1 MNELNLTPQ
10 FEEDIRQSFNIPEIR
25 PEFMDQLYGEIMQ
38 HADAKTR
45 KPHTF
50 LTLRPAWTV
59 TFAVLAM
66 LIIGTLIIG
75 PQRVYAAVMKFLG
88 FNDPGLQSVRDAGLG
103 SELNFTAQ
111 PTILPGPTSVTAP
124 PSASMLSL
132 SQTLEGVTLTL
143 DWAYIDESLLA
154 LSWTTSPLPTDLRYE
169 SPTITFT
176 GFTPQQRRGVVQDL
190 RSDNNQMM
198 YVSYQVIQ
206 TSAVGEKIDFSVDLP
221 LVRINGEAQTPVA
234 NFHFDLKDIP
244 VFRGMTL
251 NIQQAYAH
259 QINGVEVRLE
269 SVRMIPSFTEL
280 IACYDFP
287 NEDAPFWYV
296 QNATVQIDD
305 GPEESYRAYQYLS
318 EITDDHCVKLGFD
331 VGSTDESQRLV
342 FRVHKLVVP
351 LTMQDRVSRERIA
364 AANQALAANGIEIA
378 SAPIKQSEGPG
389 GWKFVHQPEG
399 SMDPAQDPRLLV
411 LHALEE
417 NMTGLWE
424 LFVDLPDA
432 ADFPVPG
439 MAQPELTPT
448 VLGSQTQG
456 DVTVSLDWVFVD
468 ALRTGVGYTIT
479 GLSDVPDATVLQGMI
494 GLKDDQGKWVGGA
507 GIGSSSVER
516 VAGQPGVLRGTYS
529 VGYLEPLTQPE
540 ARFQLEITLDGTRE
554 NEWIAAFP
562 IPPEATPYPPGVF
575 PPRLPDRLIGTY
587 SFDFTAPVYPLTVY
601 NNIPAVMANDLE
613 IQVVRVEATPSMSTV
628 MLCYAKPSGKDW
640 WINRAV
646 IKNGSEEA
654 SLTSGTL
661 IYDRDFNHQNTQIA
675 RWAVPPEFEDVE
687 HGRCVTLSFLL
698 GQGNPSE
705 NMTLTIPQL
714 EISPP
719 EVVPEAELQVAQE
732 KLNAMGIEMTSEVW
746 RSSGGGGG
754 VTFTML
760 PEGMSQETAYQK
772 YMDALG
778 YVYAGPWIILLE
790 RQP

>member
-1 MNELNLTPQ
+1 
-10 FEEDIRQSFNIPEIR
+10 
-25 PEFMDQLYGEIMQ
+25 
-38 HADAKTR
+38 
-45 KPHTF
+45 
-50 LTLRPAWTV
+50 
-59 TFAVLAM
+59 
-66 LIIGTLIIG
+66 
-75 PQRVYAAVMKFLG
+75 
-88 FNDPGLQSVRDAGLG
+88 
-103 SELNFTAQ
+103 
-111 PTILPGPTSVTAP
+111 
-124 PSASMLSL
+124 MLSL
-132 SQTLEGVTLTL
+132 SQTLEDVTLTL
-143 DWAYIDESLLA
+143 DWAYVDESRLA
-154 LSWTTSPLPTDLRYE
+154 LRWTTSPLPEGLAYDTP
-169 SPTITFT
+169 SITFA
-176 GFTPQQRRGVVQDL
+176 GFTPLQMTGVVQGL
-190 RSDNNQMM
+190 RGGNNQMM

-206 TSAVGEKIDFSVDLP
+206 TDAVGEKIDFSVNLP
-221 LVRINGEAQTPVA
+221 LVQVGNEAQTPVA

-259 QINGVEVRLE
+259 QINGVEVRLK
-269 SVRMIPSFTEL
+269 SVRMMPSFTEL

-296 QNATVQIDD
+296 QNATIQIDD

-318 EITDDHCVKLGFD
+318 EITDDHCVKLGFA
-331 VGSTDESQRLV
+331 VGSADESQRLV

-364 AANQALAANGIEIA
+364 TANQILAANGIEIA
-378 SAPIKQSEGPG
+378 SAPDRSRAKARAAGNLYTS
-389 GWKFVHQPEG
+389 PEG

-468 ALRTGVGYTIT
+468 ALRAGVGYTIT

-562 IPPEATPYPPGVF
+562 ISPEATPYPPGVF

-587 SFDFTAPVYPLTVY
+587 SFDFTAPVYPLTVL
-601 NNIPAVMANDLE
+601 NNISGVTANGLE
-613 IQVVRVEATPSMSTV
+613 IQVVRAEATPSMSTV

-661 IYDRDFNHQNTQIA
+661 IYDRDFNHLNTRVV

-754 VTFTML
+754 GGVTFTTL

-778 YVYAGPWIILLE
+778 YVYAGPWVFWLE
-790 RQP
+790 HQP